1 MPNGLKNW
9 SYKDLKRFLSK
20 NGFVLDHQMK
30 GSHEAW
36 VGEIDGRDCVVNVNR
51 TSKSYP
57 VKTLEIM
64 IEQSNISKKEWRR
77 GA

>member
-9 SYKDLKRFLSK
+9 SYKNLKKFLSK

-36 VGEIDGRDCVVNVNR
+36 VGKVGGKDYVVNVNR
-51 TSKSYP
+51 TNKSYP
-57 VKTLEIM
+57 IPTLETM
-64 IEQSNISKKEWRR
+64 ISQSGLSKKDWRK
-77 GA
+77 G